1 MKQTAVEWLFDNLV
15 KVKDVPFEEQANA
28 ILKAFEQAYE
38 QTWAHCGS
46 RNHMAEQYYNETF
59 KSDGLVQNSL

>member
-1 MKQTAVEWLFDNLV
+1 MI
-15 KVKDVPFEEQANA
+15 NA
-28 ILKAFEQAYE
+28 IKLTIQKEYYE

-59 KSDGLVQNSL
+59 KSEE